1 MTWTDYD
8 QKRGFSVF
16 DTETRGMTYV
26 ENPFK
31 MFHKIVYDDTDMTIE
46 DVLI

>member
-1 MTWTDYD
+1 
-8 QKRGFSVF
+8 
-16 DTETRGMTYV
+16 MTYV

-46 DVLI
+46 DVLIWFFFLIFDLFVTRTIQVKF